1 LERRHGGDHLASVGR
16 ERSRQTGALRVSP
29 RLGFETVITLHTTE
43 PYVGLKAMN
52 DSGKALGI
60 TSTIKLEDSA

>member
-1 LERRHGGDHLASVGR
+1 VLAGSGPAKLEPLGSA
-16 ERSRQTGALRVSP
+16 P
-29 RLGFETVITLHTTE
+29 RLSFETVITLHTTE

-52 DSGKALGI
+52 DSGTALGI

>member
-1 LERRHGGDHLASVGR
+1 
-16 ERSRQTGALRVSP
+16 
-29 RLGFETVITLHTTE
+29 VITLHTTE

-52 DSGKALGI
+52 DSGTALGI